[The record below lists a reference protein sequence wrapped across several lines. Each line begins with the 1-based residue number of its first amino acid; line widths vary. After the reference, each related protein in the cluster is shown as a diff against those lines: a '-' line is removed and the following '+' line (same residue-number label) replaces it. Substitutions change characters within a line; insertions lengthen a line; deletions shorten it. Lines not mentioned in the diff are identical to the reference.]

1 MQKEIKW
8 TKGMLQALKE
18 THPTEGKN
26 AIHFHS
32 IEEIRKIAR
41 RKQFLCWRHIVIIS
55 SYYHL

>member
-1 MQKEIKW
+1 
-8 TKGMLQALKE
+8 MLQALKE

-26 AIHFHS
+26 AIHFHP

-55 SYYHL
+55 SYCHL